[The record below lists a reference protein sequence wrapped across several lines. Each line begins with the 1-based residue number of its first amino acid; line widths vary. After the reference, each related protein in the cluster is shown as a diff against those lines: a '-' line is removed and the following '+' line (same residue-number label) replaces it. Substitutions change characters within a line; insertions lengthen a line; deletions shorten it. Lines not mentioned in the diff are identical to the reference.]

1 MSPQTGSWR
10 AAMRL
15 GDFTVLSFDC
25 YGTLIDWECG
35 IWTAL
40 QPLIAKADGTVG
52 REKAALPAS
61 PN

>member
-1 MSPQTGSWR
+1 
-10 AAMRL
+10 MRL

>member
-1 MSPQTGSWR
+1 LLR
-10 AAMRL
+10 HA
-15 GDFTVLSFDC
+15 
-25 YGTLIDWECG
+25 LIDWESG

-40 QPLIAKADGTVG
+40 QLLIAKADRTVG